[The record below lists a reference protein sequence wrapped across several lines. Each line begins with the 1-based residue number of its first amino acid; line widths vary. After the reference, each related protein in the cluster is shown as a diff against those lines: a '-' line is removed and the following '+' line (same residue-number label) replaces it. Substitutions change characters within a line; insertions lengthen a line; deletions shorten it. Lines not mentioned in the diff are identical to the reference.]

1 MKLKFLLSLL
11 TFYVFLFAACKKE
24 KYTTE
29 PQIKF
34 KSISPSQVVKT
45 NIISFICSFTDQEG
59 DIQDSVLY
67 VFKRYNGAVALLPID
82 TVRLKLNPDAIPIGR
97 LGEIELRFS
106 YGELLS
112 DNSAAFLSLES
123 VDREVSFGLIIRDKA
138 AHRSNYV
145 ESGRITLKKL

>member
-1 MKLKFLLSLL
+1 MKIKFLLSLL

-34 KSISPSQVVKT
+34 KSISPSVAVKT

-67 VFKRYNGAVALLPID
+67 VFKRFNGAVALTID

>member
-1 MKLKFLLSLL
+1 MKFLLSLL
-11 TFYVFLFAACKKE
+11 TFSVFLFAACKKE

-34 KSISPSQVVKT
+34 KSISPSVVVKT
-45 NIISFICSFTDQEG
+45 NIISFVCSFTDQEG

-67 VFKRYNGAVALLPID
+67 VFKRYNGAVTLTID

-106 YGELLS
+106 YGEQVN

-123 VDREVSFGLIIRDKA
+123 VDREVSFGLLIRDKA
-138 AHRSNYV
+138 QHRSNYV
-145 ESGRITLKKL
+145 ESGKIILKKL

>member
-11 TFYVFLFAACKKE
+11 TFYIFLLAACKKE

-45 NIISFICSFTDQEG
+45 DIISFICSFTDQEG

-67 VFKRYNGAVALLPID
+67 VFKRFNGAVALTID

-138 AHRSNYV
+138 THRSNYV

>member
-11 TFYVFLFAACKKE
+11 TLYVFLFAACKKE

-34 KSISPSQVVKT
+34 KSISPSVAVKT

-67 VFKRYNGAVALLPID
+67 VFKRFNGAVTLPFD
-82 TVRLKLNPDAIPIGR
+82 TVRLKLNPDVIPIGR

-112 DNSAAFLSLES
+112 DNSAAFLSLET

-145 ESGRITLKKL
+145 ESRRITL